1 MTIAE
6 IERFIK
12 GARWRLQQQAQFD
25 YCLSNLIGISSAR
38 MMSNEIKLPAIE
50 DVYTNLFEEKKKEET
65 KVDEHSQKSVNNF
78 LEAAMAINA
87 ARKAKKQMEVKEQ

>member
-1 MTIAE
+1 MSIAE

-38 MMSNEIKLPAIE
+38 MMSSEITLPPIE
-50 DVYTNLFEEKKKEET
+50 EVYTNLFEEKKKEEIEL
-65 KVDEHSQKSVNNF
+65 DEHSQKSVNNF
-78 LEAAMAINA
+78 LAAAMAINKA
-87 ARKAKKQMEVKEQ
+87 KRAKKQMEVKEQ